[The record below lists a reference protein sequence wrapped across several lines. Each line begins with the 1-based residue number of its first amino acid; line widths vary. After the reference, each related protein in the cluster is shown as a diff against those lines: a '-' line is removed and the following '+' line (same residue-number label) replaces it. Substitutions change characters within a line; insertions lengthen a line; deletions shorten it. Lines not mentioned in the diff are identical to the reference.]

1 LIKVYNSYFEYNDL
15 RPPKG
20 DISKLLYDS
29 HIPKNQINAIKDS
42 CPFIAAFFAHQMYLT
57 INWQQSENHCNI
69 KCIEQSAIIESFKQ
83 ELPNIKIDSKSVD
96 FSGALSL
103 CS

>member
-1 LIKVYNSYFEYNDL
+1 MRLTFLSVSSTGAKCFSIASITGGRVKEITSAGSDC
-15 RPPKG
+15 
-20 DISKLLYDS
+20 DIRYIYIHKD
-29 HIPKNQINAIKDS
+29 KN
-42 CPFIAAFFAHQMYLT
+42 L
-57 INWQQSENHCNI
+57 NI